1 MKHMYHEGGFEDR
14 RRGKFAV
21 VAFLPP
27 FLDAVIK
34 PLRERYDPIYNLITS
49 HITVTFPF
57 ETEQP
62 IEEITPIVQAVIG
75 QTAAMRIT
83 LNSIGDFYPDYPI
96 IYWSV
101 TENAALHHLYYQ
113 LYAALDQPIPFKQYV
128 PHVTIG
134 REISTHRLL
143 LVKDKICSYLPSE
156 GFVAKNL
163 DLITPLA
170 AGGRWVSVRRFQ
182 LPE

>member
-1 MKHMYHEGGFEDR
+1 MKHIYHEGGLVDR

-21 VAFLPP
+21 VIFLPP

-34 PLRERYDPIYNLITS
+34 PLRERYDPIYNQISS
-49 HITVTFPF
+49 HITITFPF
-57 ETEQP
+57 ECEQS
-62 IEEITPIVQAVIG
+62 IEEITSIVHSVIG
-75 QTAAMRIT
+75 RTSALPIS
-83 LNSIGDFYPDYPI
+83 LNSIGDFYPHFPI
-96 IYWSV
+96 IYWRV
-101 TENAALHHLYYQ
+101 TENSALHGLYYQ
-113 LYAALDQPIPFKQYV
+113 LYAALDQPIPYKQYV
-128 PHVTIG
+128 PHVTVA
-134 REISTHRLL
+134 REISNHRLL

-156 GFVAKNL
+156 GFVAKSL